1 MYCPRCRDEFR
12 GGFTWCN
19 DCNVALVDDPD
30 AAPADPGT
38 AREGTD
44 ILDDQPPVT
53 VGQYFNAIEA
63 HGHRMALEQAGLRA
77 WVRDENIGATYGV
90 GIGTKL
96 QVRAGDEAAARAILE
111 MDSAAASAD
120 LWSDLPDDVVEPP
133 EAVAPTLPEPEA
145 APEEPSVEKDRR
157 FETLELVAVV
167 LVTCASPIF
176 WNVLSERDLLPS
188 KPGQLL
194 ASIPWYAGLTLVVWI
209 LLRRRRAALS
219 PRPLPRALPPWVGEI
234 FAGGMLFFALWILDP
249 VISGLLRQMGVL
261 DPRDFEARWTAFF
274 RQTGMA
280 AVYPFES
287 FFAATYEEVVFRAYL
302 IARLS
307 LVLGRPAWA
316 VLLAAALFAI
326 PHGYPPNSTLTV
338 FAFGV
343 VLGWVYLRSRSL
355 PRLVIAHWIFNL
367 AVMNRYL
374 HD

>member
-1 MYCPRCRDEFR
+1 MYCPRCRDEYR
-12 GGFTWCN
+12 EGFTWCP
-19 DCNVALVDDPD
+19 DCDTALVDGLPRVPVETNIEDRETQEGAGVPD
-30 AAPADPGT
+30 A
-38 AREGTD
+38 EQE
-44 ILDDQPPVT
+44 DDDESLVP

-77 WVRDENIGATYGV
+77 WVCDENIGATYGV

-120 LWSDLPDDVVEPP
+120 LWSDLPDEVVEPP
-133 EAVAPTLPEPEA
+133 EAVAPTRPEPEV

-176 WNVLSERDLLPS
+176 WNMLRERDLLPS
-188 KPGQLL
+188 KPGELL
-194 ASIPWYAGLTLVVWI
+194 ASIPWYAGLTLVIWI

-219 PRPLPRALPPWVGEI
+219 PRPLPRGLPPWVREI
-234 FAGGMLFFALWILDP
+234 FTCGMLFFAVWILDP
-249 VISGLLRQMGVL
+249 VISGLLRQMG
-261 DPRDFEARWTAFF
+261 
-274 RQTGMA
+274 
-280 AVYPFES
+280 
-287 FFAATYEEVVFRAYL
+287 
-302 IARLS
+302 
-307 LVLGRPAWA
+307 